1 MKKLTREEAD
11 KIPRKPP
18 GRSSY
23 VRNILINMKV
33 GDIVLIE
40 PQDWGWKSKLPSA
53 LTKYIESNSAMRF
66 KCEQALDK
74 SGWVVERT
82 E

>member
-11 KIPRKPP
+11 NIPRKPP

-33 GDIVLIE
+33 GEFVLIE
-40 PQDWGWKSKLPSA
+40 PKDWGWKSKRPSA
-53 LTKYIESNSAMRF
+53 LTNYIEKNSSMKF

-74 SGWVVERT
+74 SGWIVERL